1 MLQDVLD
8 YSQTSSCA
16 VCIPLM
22 RWFCNN
28 RAQAR
33 GSLSLTLHSA
43 GAKTASF
50 SAVRAEEYRACAG
63 LLCGTSPASKLSLK
77 VCWLCCRGAEHDF
90 DGLDASLE
98 EDGMDSVGTNP
109 SEQGLGGQYGCGGQG
124 CAPLAFLKAYGCTGL
139 GYGALSSI

>member
-50 SAVRAEEYRACAG
+50 SAVRAEEIVLALGCFVG
-63 LLCGTSPASKLSLK
+63 HLLL
-77 VCWLCCRGAEHDF
+77 
-90 DGLDASLE
+90 
-98 EDGMDSVGTNP
+98 P
-109 SEQGLGGQYGCGGQG
+109 SC
-124 CAPLAFLKAYGCTGL
+124 P
-139 GYGALSSI
+139 